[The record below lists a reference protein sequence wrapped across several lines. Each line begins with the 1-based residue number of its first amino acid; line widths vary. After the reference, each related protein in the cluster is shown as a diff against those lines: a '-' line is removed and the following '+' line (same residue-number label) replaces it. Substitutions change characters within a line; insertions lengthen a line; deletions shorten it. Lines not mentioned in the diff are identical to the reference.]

1 MDAVNVS
8 FGDQLTDEQWKLDE
22 LILDHDRVLGAY
34 DGDTLVGGG
43 AAFSFRFTVPGGA
56 SVPTAGVTSV
66 GVLPSHRR
74 QGILR
79 QLMARQL
86 ADVRQRG
93 EPLAALF
100 ASEGSIYQRFGYGLG
115 SLNGT
120 VDVERERTSFRDP
133 VAADGQVRLV
143 DAATAESAVRVVYDA
158 VRARTPGFFERSDA
172 WWRVFMAD
180 PEFRRRGAGRKFH
193 AILERDGQPVAYAL
207 YRIKQEW
214 LDLGSASTLMVVE
227 LLAVDPAAYQQ
238 MWRYVFGVDL
248 IAKIRARLGPPDH
261 PLLLIVAEPRR
272 LALRISDGLWLRVVD
287 VPGALAARGYAA
299 DGSVVIEVSD
309 EFMPE
314 VAGRWRFTVKGG
326 QGTAE
331 ATNEPAELALDI
343 TDLGAV
349 YLGAFSFAQLA
360 SAGRTV
366 EMVLGARARAD
377 SMFATEL
384 APWCPEVF

>member
-1 MDAVNVS
+1 M
-8 FGDQLTDEQWKLDE
+8 
-22 LILDHDRVLGAY
+22 ILEPDRVLGAY

-79 QLMARQL
+79 RLMARQL
-86 ADVRQRG
+86 ADVRARG
-93 EPLAALF
+93 EPLAALW
-100 ASEGSIYQRFGYGLG
+100 ASEGSIYQRFGYGLATLEG
-115 SLNGT
+115 AI
-120 VDVERERTSFRDP
+120 DVERQRTAFRGL

-143 DAATAESAVRVVYDA
+143 DAAAAEVAMRLVYDA

-180 PEFRRRGAGRKFH
+180 PEFRRHGAGRKFH

-214 LDLGSASTLMVVE
+214 LELGSASTLMVVE
-227 LLAVDPAAYQQ
+227 LLAIDPAAYAQ

-248 IAKIRARLGPPDH
+248 IARIQARFGPPDH
-261 PLLLIVAEPRR
+261 PLMLMLAEPRR
-272 LALRISDGLWLRVVD
+272 VGLRLRDGLWLRVVD
-287 VPGALAARGYAA
+287 VPGALSARGYAA
-299 DGSVVIEVSD
+299 DGSVVLDVSD

-314 VAGRWRFTVKGG
+314 VAGRWRLTVEGGKGRV
-326 QGTAE
+326 E
-331 ATNEPAELALDI
+331 ATNESAELALDI
-343 TDLGAV
+343 TDLGVV
-349 YLGAFSFAQLA
+349 YLGAFNFAQLA
-360 SAGRTV
+360 SAGRTG
-366 EMVLGARARAD
+366 EMVPGARARAD
-377 SMFATEL
+377 KMFATEL

>member
-1 MDAVNVS
+1 
-8 FGDQLTDEQWKLDE
+8 
-22 LILDHDRVLGAY
+22 
-34 DGDTLVGGG
+34 
-43 AAFSFRFTVPGGA
+43 
-56 SVPTAGVTSV
+56 
-66 GVLPSHRR
+66 
-74 QGILR
+74 
-79 QLMARQL
+79 MARQL

-120 VDVERERTSFRDP
+120 VDVERERTAFRRP
-133 VAADGQVRLV
+133 VTADGEVRLV
-143 DAATAESAVRVVYDA
+143 DAGAAEGAMRAVYNA
-158 VRARTPGFFERSDA
+158 VRARTPGFFERSDT
-172 WWRVFMAD
+172 WWSVFMAD

-193 AILERDGQPVAYAL
+193 AILERGGEPAAYAV

-214 LDLGSASTLMVVE
+214 LELGSASTLMVVE
-227 LLAVDPAAYQQ
+227 LLAIDPSAYQQ

-248 IAKIRARLGPPDH
+248 IARIRARLGPADH
-261 PLLLIVAEPRR
+261 PLLLVVAEPRR

-287 VPGALAARGYAA
+287 VPGALGARGYAA
-299 DGSVVIEVSD
+299 DGSVVLEVSD

-314 VAGRWRFTVKGG
+314 VAGRWRLTVEDGKGS
-326 QGTAE
+326 AV
-331 ATNEPAELALDI
+331 ATSDPAELVLDI
-343 TDLGAV
+343 TDLGAL
-349 YLGAFSFAQLA
+349 YLGAFNFAELA

-377 SMFATEL
+377 RMFATDL